1 MSHYLVFR
9 PESLPMQMLAY
20 TEPACLDGL
29 AEPAPWRPPG
39 TQTAGVIQ
47 AGIGRILRGV
57 GLPAFI
63 AAMSA
68 KIRSGERHSGAPSSP
83 IPTQTA

>member
-1 MSHYLVFR
+1 VGYALT
-9 PESLPMQMLAY
+9 QMLAH
-20 TEPACLDGL
+20 TDPARLDGL
-29 AEPAPWRPPG
+29 AEPAPWRPQG

-57 GLPAFI
+57 GLPAFL

-68 KIRSGERHSGAPSSP
+68 KVRSDGRHAGGPSSP
-83 IPTQTA
+83 IPTLAA